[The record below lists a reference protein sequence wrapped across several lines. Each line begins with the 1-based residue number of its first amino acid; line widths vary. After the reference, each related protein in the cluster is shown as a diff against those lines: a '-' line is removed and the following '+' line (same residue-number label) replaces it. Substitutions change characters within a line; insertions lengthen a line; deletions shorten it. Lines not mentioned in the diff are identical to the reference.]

1 MKGLCVEF
9 NLRRLTIL
17 EFNREKHFV
26 FSLRPFRRRW
36 NFSGTLNETVLG
48 AWNVKPKRFNEV
60 DLLPNF
66 SHISTVYS
74 KRVDKNLQHADFS
87 EGHAR
92 SLGTKLQRSV
102 ADPQRWTIWTD
113 QSRKKSEIIGKNPT
127 LLRLPT
133 ILAPWYPRNHLK
145 H

>member
-48 AWNVKPKRFNEV
+48 AWIVKPKRFNEV

-113 QSRKKSEIIGKNPT
+113 
-127 LLRLPT
+127 
-133 ILAPWYPRNHLK
+133 
-145 H
+145 